1 MRNFHLLAAVALLFS
16 LPVGGNQAPVPTN
29 GRGAGAQSAPTD
41 KPARAGGPEE
51 PTAPPELTNLL
62 DKKIHEEW
70 DAFKRKDKKAYG
82 DLLTDDYVAVE
93 ADREGERNKWRMLR
107 EVEYSMYTDYTLSFL
122 KVIQLGPDAA
132 FVRYEAFFR
141 FPPKS
146 AVKFEKVLVGEI
158 WVRRDGQWKSLHY
171 QETAV
176 K

>member
-1 MRNFHLLAAVALLFS
+1 MRNCLVLAGIGLLLAVPS
-16 LPVGGNQAPVPTN
+16 MGDQATPPS
-29 GRGAGAQSAPTD
+29 GAKPAGQTAKPSAPQ
-41 KPARAGGPEE
+41 
-51 PTAPPELTNLL
+51 ELTNLL
-62 DKKIHEEW
+62 DAKIREEW
-70 DAFKRKDKKAYG
+70 EAFKRKDKKAYG

-93 ADREGERNKWRMLR
+93 ADREGERNKWHMLR

-146 AVKFEKVLVGEI
+146 AVKFEKVIVGEI

-171 QETAV
+171 QETPV

>member
-1 MRNFHLLAAVALLFS
+1 MRNIQILAAVALLFS
-16 LPVGGNQAPVPTN
+16 LPVRGNQASPPPA
-29 GRGAGAQSAPTD
+29 GGGAAQSAPAD
-41 KPARAGGPEE
+41 KPATARRSEK

-70 DAFKRKDKKAYG
+70 EAFKRKDKKAYG
-82 DLLTDDYVAVE
+82 DLLTDDYIAVE
-93 ADREGERNKWRMLR
+93 ADREGERNKWHMLR

-141 FPPKS
+141 FPPQS
-146 AVKFEKVLVGEI
+146 TLKFEKVLIGEI
-158 WVRRDGQWKSLHY
+158 WVRRDGQWKALHY
-171 QETAV
+171 QETVV